1 MSFLPNPNLTQDNRR
16 ELRKLFENFYY
27 NNTKFILDIKPSNI
41 KNSGNGLFSLQ
52 NIPNETMIGYYIG
65 DILSGNNKV
74 TNYSFQISK
83 KYFIDAKEFPRCYI
97 AMINDAKNSQ
107 FVNNCEFRIIEKK
120 LKKNYKICLYSI
132 KDIKKSDELFA
143 SYGDEYWTTRNIST

>member
-1 MSFLPNPNLTQDNRR
+1 MS
-16 ELRKLFENFYY
+16 FENFYY

-74 TNYSFQISK
+74 TDYSFQISK

-120 LKKNYKICLYSI
+120 LKKNNKICLYSI
-132 KDIKKSDELFA
+132 KDIKRSDELFA

>member
-1 MSFLPNPNLTQDNRR
+1 MSFD
-16 ELRKLFENFYY
+16 NFYY

-41 KNSGNGLFSLQ
+41 KNGGNGLFSLQ
-52 NIPNETMIGYYIG
+52 NIPNETMIGYYVG

-74 TNYSFQISK
+74 TDYSFQISK
-83 KYFIDAKEFPRCYI
+83 KYFIDAKEFPRCFI

-120 LKKNYKICLYSI
+120 IKKNNKICLYSI
-132 KDIKKSDELFA
+132 KDIKRCDELFA

>member
-1 MSFLPNPNLTQDNRR
+1 MSFD
-16 ELRKLFENFYY
+16 NFYY

-41 KNSGNGLFSLQ
+41 KNGGNGLFSLQ
-52 NIPNETMIGYYIG
+52 NIPNETMIGYYKG

-74 TNYSFQISK
+74 TDYSFQISK

-107 FVNNCEFRIIEKK
+107 FVNNCEFRIIENKIK
-120 LKKNYKICLYSI
+120 KKNKICLYSI
-132 KDIKKSDELFA
+132 KNIKRCDELFA

>member
-1 MSFLPNPNLTQDNRR
+1 MSFD
-16 ELRKLFENFYY
+16 NFYY

-41 KNSGNGLFSLQ
+41 KNGGNGLFSLQ

-65 DILSGNNKV
+65 DVLSGNNKV
-74 TNYSFQISK
+74 TDYSFQISK

-120 LKKNYKICLYSI
+120 IKKNNKICLYSI
-132 KDIKKSDELFA
+132 KDIKRCDELFA
-143 SYGDEYWTTRNIST
+143 SYGDEYWTTRNFSS

>member
-1 MSFLPNPNLTQDNRR
+1 MSFD
-16 ELRKLFENFYY
+16 NFYY

-41 KNSGNGLFSLQ
+41 KNGGNGLFSLQ
-52 NIPNETMIGYYIG
+52 NIPNETMIGYYAG

-74 TNYSFQISK
+74 TDYSFQISK
-83 KYFIDAKEFPRCYI
+83 KYFIDAKEFPRCFI

-107 FVNNCEFRIIEKK
+107 FVNNCEFRIIENKIK
-120 LKKNYKICLYSI
+120 KKNKICLYSI
-132 KDIKKSDELFA
+132 KNIKRCDELFA

>member
-1 MSFLPNPNLTQDNRR
+1 MSF
-16 ELRKLFENFYY
+16 ENIFY
-27 NNTKFILDIKPSNI
+27 NNTQFILDIKPSNI
-41 KNSGNGLFSLQ
+41 KNGGNGLFSLQ

-65 DILSGNNKV
+65 DVLSGNNKV
-74 TNYSFQISK
+74 TDYSFQISK

-97 AMINDAKNSQ
+97 AMINDATNSQ

-120 LKKNYKICLYSI
+120 IKKNNKICLYSI
-132 KDIKKSDELFA
+132 KDIKRCDELFA

>member
-1 MSFLPNPNLTQDNRR
+1 MS
-16 ELRKLFENFYY
+16 FENFYY

-41 KNSGNGLFSLQ
+41 KNGGNGLFSLQ

-74 TNYSFQISK
+74 TDYSFQISK
-83 KYFIDAKEFPRCYI
+83 KFFIDAKEFPRCYI

-120 LKKNYKICLYSI
+120 IKKNNKICLYSI
-132 KDIKKSDELFA
+132 KDIKRCDELFA
-143 SYGDEYWTTRNIST
+143 SYGDEYWTTRNISN

>member
-1 MSFLPNPNLTQDNRR
+1 MS
-16 ELRKLFENFYY
+16 FENFYY

-52 NIPNETMIGYYIG
+52 NIPNETMIGYYVG

-74 TNYSFQISK
+74 TDYSFQISK

-107 FVNNCEFRIIEKK
+107 FDNNCEFRIIEKK
-120 LKKNYKICLYSI
+120 LKKNNKICLYSI
-132 KDIKKSDELFA
+132 KDIKRSDELFA

>member
-1 MSFLPNPNLTQDNRR
+1 MSFD
-16 ELRKLFENFYY
+16 NFYY

-41 KNSGNGLFSLQ
+41 KNGGNGLFSLQ
-52 NIPNETMIGYYIG
+52 NIPNETMIGYYKG

-74 TNYSFQISK
+74 TDYSFQISK

-107 FVNNCEFRIIEKK
+107 FVNNC
-120 LKKNYKICLYSI
+120 
-132 KDIKKSDELFA
+132 
-143 SYGDEYWTTRNIST
+143 

>member
-1 MSFLPNPNLTQDNRR
+1 MS
-16 ELRKLFENFYY
+16 FENFYY

-65 DILSGNNKV
+65 DILYGNNKV
-74 TNYSFQISK
+74 TDYSFQISK

-120 LKKNYKICLYSI
+120 LKKNNKICLYSI
-132 KDIKKSDELFA
+132 KDIKRSDELFA

>member
-1 MSFLPNPNLTQDNRR
+1 MS
-16 ELRKLFENFYY
+16 FENFYY

-52 NIPNETMIGYYIG
+52 NIPNETMIGYYVG

-74 TNYSFQISK
+74 TDYSFQISK

-120 LKKNYKICLYSI
+120 IKKNNKICLYSI
-132 KDIKKSDELFA
+132 KDIKRSDELFA
-143 SYGDEYWTTRNIST
+143 SYGDEYWTTRNISN

>member
-1 MSFLPNPNLTQDNRR
+1 MS
-16 ELRKLFENFYY
+16 FENFYY

-41 KNSGNGLFSLQ
+41 KNGGNGLFSLQ
-52 NIPNETMIGYYIG
+52 NIPNETMIGYYVG

-74 TNYSFQISK
+74 TDYSFQISK
-83 KYFIDAKEFPRCYI
+83 KYFIDAKEFPRCFI

-120 LKKNYKICLYSI
+120 LKKNNKICLYSI
-132 KDIKKSDELFA
+132 KDIKRSDELFA

>member
-1 MSFLPNPNLTQDNRR
+1 MS
-16 ELRKLFENFYY
+16 FENFYY

-41 KNSGNGLFSLQ
+41 KNGGNGLFSLQ

-65 DILSGNNKV
+65 DVLSGNNKV
-74 TNYSFQISK
+74 TDYSFQISK

-120 LKKNYKICLYSI
+120 IKKNNKICLYSI
-132 KDIKKSDELFA
+132 KDIKRYDELFA
-143 SYGDEYWTTRNIST
+143 SYGDEYWTTRHIST

>member
-1 MSFLPNPNLTQDNRR
+1 MSF
-16 ELRKLFENFYY
+16 ENIFY
-27 NNTKFILDIKPSNI
+27 NNTQFILDIKPSNI
-41 KNSGNGLFSLQ
+41 KNGGNGLFSLQ
-52 NIPNETMIGYYIG
+52 NIPNETMIGYYKG

-74 TNYSFQISK
+74 TDYSFQISK

-120 LKKNYKICLYSI
+120 IKKNNRICLYSI
-132 KDIKKSDELFA
+132 KDIKKYDELFA
-143 SYGDEYWTTRNIST
+143 SYGDEYWTTRNISN

>member
-1 MSFLPNPNLTQDNRR
+1 MS
-16 ELRKLFENFYY
+16 FENFYY

-41 KNSGNGLFSLQ
+41 KNGGNGLFSLQ

-74 TNYSFQISK
+74 TDYSFQISK

-120 LKKNYKICLYSI
+120 IKKNNKICLYSI
-132 KDIKKSDELFA
+132 KDIKRCDELFA
-143 SYGDEYWTTRNIST
+143 SYGDEYWTTRNF

>member
-1 MSFLPNPNLTQDNRR
+1 MSFD
-16 ELRKLFENFYY
+16 NFYY

-41 KNSGNGLFSLQ
+41 KNGGNGLFSLQ
-52 NIPNETMIGYYIG
+52 NIPNETMIGYYKG

-74 TNYSFQISK
+74 TDYSFQISK

-120 LKKNYKICLYSI
+120 IKKNNKICLYSI
-132 KDIKKSDELFA
+132 KDIKRCDELFA

>member
-1 MSFLPNPNLTQDNRR
+1 MSFD
-16 ELRKLFENFYY
+16 NFYY

-41 KNSGNGLFSLQ
+41 KNGGNGLFSLQ
-52 NIPNETMIGYYIG
+52 NIPNETMIGYYKG

-74 TNYSFQISK
+74 TDYSFQISK

-120 LKKNYKICLYSI
+120 IKKNNKICLYSI
-132 KDIKKSDELFA
+132 KDIKRCDELFA
-143 SYGDEYWTTRNIST
+143 SYGDEYWTTRNFSS

>member
-1 MSFLPNPNLTQDNRR
+1 MSFD
-16 ELRKLFENFYY
+16 NFYY

-41 KNSGNGLFSLQ
+41 KNGGNGLFSLQ
-52 NIPNETMIGYYIG
+52 NIPNETMIGYYVG

-74 TNYSFQISK
+74 TDYSFQISK
-83 KYFIDAKEFPRCYI
+83 KYFIDAKEFPRCFI

-107 FVNNCEFRIIEKK
+107 FVNNCEFRIIENKIK
-120 LKKNYKICLYSI
+120 KKNKICLYSI
-132 KDIKKSDELFA
+132 KNIKRCDELFA

>member
-1 MSFLPNPNLTQDNRR
+1 MSFD
-16 ELRKLFENFYY
+16 NFYY

-41 KNSGNGLFSLQ
+41 KNGGNGLFSLQ

-74 TNYSFQISK
+74 TDYSFQISK

-120 LKKNYKICLYSI
+120 IKKNNKICLYSI
-132 KDIKKSDELFA
+132 KDIKRCDELFA
-143 SYGDEYWTTRNIST
+143 SYGDEYWTTRNF